1 LVFDSQALKRHDQQ
15 AGKGTLPRQQSIKE
29 TQQIIEDIMAASE
42 MRKTEATSDIQ
53 HHLECCKNGA
63 NRYSIIVDIYKELI
77 GGAERD
83 QSRTVAAS
91 ADAVFVLSASDEWFD
106 ISSDNQQDK
115 MLPAWK
121 Q

>member
-1 LVFDSQALKRHDQQ
+1 M
-15 AGKGTLPRQQSIKE
+15 KE
-29 TQQIIEDIMAASE
+29 TQQINEDIMAASE
-42 MRKTEATSDIQ
+42 MRKTEAISEVQ
-53 HHLECCKNGA
+53 HLLEFCKNGS
-63 NRYSIIVDIYKELI
+63 NRYSTIVDIYKELI

-91 ADAVFVLSASDEWFD
+91 ADAVFVLSESDEWFD